1 MNEFIYPGFEKLV
14 LYYTTLFHNYSKE
27 MLSIIRHRSFRFKA
41 YLTFF
46 FDTSDKGVTSKTHRA
61 ATYRIVV
68 YNLAPCI
75 ETTSAWTWICTFL
88 VDARSILSTVCTH
101 YTLRPAGWRCSNIVS
116 LARAHRMPINY
127 ATFTEWSTW

>member
-1 MNEFIYPGFEKLV
+1 MLKFEGVYYPEDEKSV
-14 LYYTTLFHNYSKE
+14 LYYTSLFRNYSKE

-46 FDTSDKGVTSKTHRA
+46 FDTSDKGVTSKAHRA

-75 ETTSAWTWICTFL
+75 
-88 VDARSILSTVCTH
+88 
-101 YTLRPAGWRCSNIVS
+101 
-116 LARAHRMPINY
+116 
-127 ATFTEWSTW
+127 